1 MIATTN
7 HLSKLDAALTARPG
21 RFDRIINVG
30 VPTAEARRELLR
42 RSLTRFSKGCSL
54 NLDKAVSR
62 TEGFTGAYVTE
73 LGKSAFIEVPSR
85 QQRNHHGKAPQRCT
99 SGRA

>member
-1 MIATTN
+1 M
-7 HLSKLDAALTARPG
+7 
-21 RFDRIINVG
+21 
-30 VPTAEARRELLR
+30 R

-73 LGKSAFIEVPSR
+73 LGKSAFIESLHDNSETITAKHLNAALQDVLE
-85 QQRNHHGKAPQRCT
+85 QF
-99 SGRA
+99 GRASNGHRPNYDAHGGSAYGGVA